1 VAGLL
6 AALLLASGA
15 AIAAELHP
23 FTSDGCS
30 LFPDG
35 NLESPQLW
43 CDCCLAH
50 DLAYWRGGS
59 EEERQRADEELR
71 ACVQARTGNKP
82 LADLMFQGV
91 RSGGRPVFPTW
102 YRWGYGWRYGRG
114 YAPLTA
120 KEQDQVRVRL
130 ADYFKTL
137 PASAYGSKYG
147 ESGSV
152 PADFYGP
159 LGQPLR
165 LLQKKWRAIP
175 FLD

>member
-1 VAGLL
+1 MARNCCRGKCGIIGVGLL
-6 AALLLASGA
+6 ATLLLASGA

-35 NLESPQLW
+35 NLESPKLW

-50 DLAYWRGGS
+50 DQAYWRGGS
-59 EEERQRADEELR
+59 EAERLGADEALR
-71 ACVQARTGNKP
+71 ACVLARTGNKP

-91 RSGGRPVFPTW
+91 RAGGRPVFPTW

-120 KEQDQVRVRL
+120 GEQNQVRAKL
-130 ADYFKTL
+130 ADYFKTHQ
-137 PASAYGSKYG
+137 AGACGSK
-147 ESGSV
+147 
-152 PADFYGP
+152 
-159 LGQPLR
+159 
-165 LLQKKWRAIP
+165 
-175 FLD
+175 